1 MLSKHF
7 AVLGSTGVGKST
19 SVSLLLNEILQAR
32 PNLRVFLLDVHNEYG
47 RCFGDRALVLNP
59 RNLKLPFWL
68 FNFEEIVDVLFG
80 GRPGVP
86 EELDVLAE
94 IIPMAKGIYTQY
106 QNSDRIGL
114 KRMDPKSGGYT
125 VDTPVPYRL
134 VDLISLIDER
144 MGKLENRSSRI
155 IYHKLISRI
164 ETVRNDPRYTFMFDN
179 ANVGG
184 DTMAEVISHLFR
196 LPANGR
202 PMTIMQLAGFPAEVV
217 NSVVSVLCR
226 MAFDFGLWSDGVSPL
241 LFVCEEAHRYAA
253 ADRNIGFGPTRKA
266 VSRIAKE
273 GRKYGVFLGLVTQR
287 PAELDAT
294 IISQCNTLF
303 AMRLANDRDQALLRS
318 AVSDAAANLLSFV
331 PSLGTREVLA
341 FGEGVA
347 LPTRLRFKEVPVH
360 QLPRSEATIATA
372 PSVTAGHDMHFV
384 SRRAG
389 PLARRHLA
397 SRRAQRSR
405 HHTTGPP
412 RAHDAGGS
420 ADAAAVDG
428 ARSRSLLAAEE
439 AAALRA
445 LAFAHFL
452 RVNRY
457 PLRSKALYGSGT
469 AASRGREPG
478 RSLHD
483 ASLLAKRFPTPA
495 LDKLPDDIRTR
506 ILAVQEKSGFV
517 PNVFLT
523 LAYRPDEFR
532 AFFAYHDALMEK
544 DSGLTKA
551 EREMIVVAT
560 SQRQPVPLLRDR
572 AWRDPAHPGEE
583 SADRR
588 PDRRQL
594 PQGGHHAAAARHA
607 RLRHEGEPRGQR
619 GIGGGFCRGRRPR
632 LYRRRHLGHH
642 RDLRL
647 LCVVEPVGQRH
658 RDASQRRILHDG
670 TAAEIGRSHLAR
682 KRSNRRS
689 PVRTSR
695 ADRPRPCLS
704 QTPGLSPSPWR
715 NCPPR
720 SCAAASSA
728 KNPPTG
734 IR

>member
-1 MLSKHF
+1 MGVRLQFMRSRFNTVTSFGRVISVRGSLARVGLLAPGQVPVSEARATVGRFISIRCAAATTIIAMITEVSCENQPSSDQYMATASVDLLGEISGGERPKFQRGVTNYPTIGDAVDLVTAQDLRTVYAPSGSDQINVGTLQQDSSVIAYVDVEEMLSKHF

-19 SVSLLLNEILQAR
+19 SVSLLLNEILKAR

-94 IIPMAKGIYTQY
+94 VIPMAKGLYTQY
-106 QNSDRIGL
+106 QNSDRLGL
-114 KRMDPKSGGYT
+114 KRVDPKSGGYT

-134 VDLISLIDER
+134 TDLISLIDER

-155 IYHKLISRI
+155 IYHKLISRV

-217 NSVVSVLCR
+217 DSVVSVLCR

-241 LFVCEEAHRYAA
+241 LFVCEEAHRYAS

-360 QLPRSEATIATA
+360 QLPRSEATIASV

-384 SRRAG
+384 SAVLDRWRGATSNRDVPNDPG
-389 PLARRHLA
+389 IGDRPAARVMTPVEAPMLQPSMGLDPDRF
-397 SRRAQRSR
+397 
-405 HHTTGPP
+405 
-412 RAHDAGGS
+412 
-420 ADAAAVDG
+420 
-428 ARSRSLLAAEE
+428 SLLKK
-439 AAALRA
+439 
-445 LAFAHFL
+445 
-452 RVNRY
+452 
-457 PLRSKALYGSGT
+457 PLR
-469 AASRGREPG
+469 
-478 RSLHD
+478 
-483 ASLLAKRFPTPA
+483 
-495 LDKLPDDIRTR
+495 
-506 ILAVQEKSGFV
+506 
-517 PNVFLT
+517 
-523 LAYRPDEFR
+523 
-532 AFFAYHDALMEK
+532 
-544 DSGLTKA
+544 
-551 EREMIVVAT
+551 
-560 SQRQPVPLLRDR
+560 
-572 AWRDPAHPGEE
+572 
-583 SADRR
+583 
-588 PDRRQL
+588 
-594 PQGGHHAAAARHA
+594 
-607 RLRHEGEPRGQR
+607 
-619 GIGGGFCRGRRPR
+619 
-632 LYRRRHLGHH
+632 
-642 RDLRL
+642 
-647 LCVVEPVGQRH
+647 
-658 RDASQRRILHDG
+658 
-670 TAAEIGRSHLAR
+670 
-682 KRSNRRS
+682 
-689 PVRTSR
+689 
-695 ADRPRPCLS
+695 
-704 QTPGLSPSPWR
+704 
-715 NCPPR
+715 
-720 SCAAASSA
+720 
-728 KNPPTG
+728 
-734 IR
+734 

>member
-1 MLSKHF
+1 MLVRPQFMRSNTVTSFGRVISVRGSLARVGLLASGPMPVSEVRATVGRFISIRCAADSTIVAMITEVSCEDLPNLDGYIASASVDLLGEISGGERPKFQRGVTNYPTIGDAVDLITAEDLRTVYAPSGSDQINVGTLQQDRSVIAYVDVEEMLSKHF

-19 SVSLLLNEILQAR
+19 SVSLLLNEILKAR
-32 PNLRVFLLDVHNEYG
+32 PNLRIFLLDVHNEYG
-47 RCFGDRALVLNP
+47 RCFGERALVLNP

-94 IIPMAKGIYTQY
+94 VIPMAKGIYTQY
-106 QNSDRIGL
+106 QNSDRLGL

-217 NSVVSVLCR
+217 DSVVCR

-273 GRKYGVFLGLVTQR
+273 GRKYGVYLGLVTQR

-360 QLPRSEATIATA
+360 QLPRSEATIATV
-372 PSVTAGHDMHFV
+372 PSVAAGHDMHFV
-384 SRRAG
+384 S
-389 PLARRHLA
+389 
-397 SRRAQRSR
+397 
-405 HHTTGPP
+405 
-412 RAHDAGGS
+412 
-420 ADAAAVDG
+420 AVLDRWRG
-428 ARSRSLLAAEE
+428 ATSHR
-439 AAALRA
+439 
-445 LAFAHFL
+445 
-452 RVNRY
+452 
-457 PLRSKALYGSGT
+457 
-469 AASRGREPG
+469 
-478 RSLHD
+478 D
-483 ASLLAKRFPTPA
+483 
-495 LDKLPDDIRTR
+495 
-506 ILAVQEKSGFV
+506 V
-517 PNVFLT
+517 PNDPGIND
-523 LAYRPDEFR
+523 RP
-532 AFFAYHDALMEK
+532 
-544 DSGLTKA
+544 
-551 EREMIVVAT
+551 
-560 SQRQPVPLLRDR
+560 
-572 AWRDPAHPGEE
+572 
-583 SADRR
+583 
-588 PDRRQL
+588 
-594 PQGGHHAAAARHA
+594 AAARIMTPVEA
-607 RLRHEGEPRGQR
+607 PMLQPSMGLDPDRFSLLKKPLR
-619 GIGGGFCRGRRPR
+619 
-632 LYRRRHLGHH
+632 
-642 RDLRL
+642 
-647 LCVVEPVGQRH
+647 
-658 RDASQRRILHDG
+658 
-670 TAAEIGRSHLAR
+670 
-682 KRSNRRS
+682 
-689 PVRTSR
+689 
-695 ADRPRPCLS
+695 
-704 QTPGLSPSPWR
+704 
-715 NCPPR
+715 
-720 SCAAASSA
+720 
-728 KNPPTG
+728 
-734 IR
+734 